1 MRVSQAKSREAAGGL
16 SLAAGLLTGLI
27 VVPKLLFQAGMD
39 FTAAYMAMGAMT
51 VLASVWLAFRE
62 LPVIAM
68 PSVSMAAWLAYVVII
83 SKGCSWQEVMGLSA
97 AVSLAGSLL
106 FRLSEGRG
114 LSEAVPLWLR
124 KFLVIGLGMMLIM
137 QGLVQG
143 RLILASPWSV
153 TMVGNFQDPLAYWS
167 LLGLILGAL
176 LLAGRFTW
184 AMGASFL
191 LTAVFAYVEGF
202 WVLPAAP
209 GLLPEGLEKVFG
221 QAMLCGPWVESHL
234 GEYFLLG
241 LVMFLAV
248 NAESWAVWQALPQGQ
263 GASATVLKGLA
274 GFSFLGAFAGCLPLS
289 LSPLSVLGWTAGGRR
304 GRTVVVAL
312 CALAVLWF
320 LEPAVAEIASFPAMT
335 VPLLLLAG
343 VDLVRQQLRDFN
355 PGELAFEAFMPG
367 LTGAILMALSFD
379 IAAGVGSAVISHVL
393 LFAAAGRRRETRP
406 AEWGLALLFL
416 LYFIVGYL

>member
-137 QGLVQG
+137 QGLVQV
-143 RLILASPWSV
+143 ILAAKRYVYIETPYFLPTEPV
-153 TMVGNFQDPLAYWS
+153 LFALKTAALGGADVRLMVPYRSDAKFVEWASRSYLREMVNTGVKVSLYQAGFLHSKMVVSDDAICTCGSTNVDFRSFENNFEANIFIYDQGVAAQMRD
-167 LLGLILGAL
+167 
-176 LLAGRFTW
+176 
-184 AMGASFL
+184 MFL
-191 LTAVFAYVEGF
+191 LDEKQT
-202 WVLPAAP
+202 VLFSDIPKRIRP
-209 GLLPEGLEKVFG
+209 SFMKR
-221 QAMLCGPWVESHL
+221 L
-234 GEYFLLG
+234 GESVVRL
-241 LVMFLAV
+241 
-248 NAESWAVWQALPQGQ
+248 
-263 GASATVLKGLA
+263 
-274 GFSFLGAFAGCLPLS
+274 
-289 LSPLSVLGWTAGGRR
+289 LSPV
-304 GRTVVVAL
+304 
-312 CALAVLWF
+312 
-320 LEPAVAEIASFPAMT
+320 M
-335 VPLLLLAG
+335 
-343 VDLVRQQLRDFN
+343 
-355 PGELAFEAFMPG
+355 
-367 LTGAILMALSFD
+367 
-379 IAAGVGSAVISHVL
+379 
-393 LFAAAGRRRETRP
+393 
-406 AEWGLALLFL
+406 
-416 LYFIVGYL
+416 

>member
-1 MRVSQAKSREAAGGL
+1 
-16 SLAAGLLTGLI
+16 
-27 VVPKLLFQAGMD
+27 
-39 FTAAYMAMGAMT
+39 
-51 VLASVWLAFRE
+51 
-62 LPVIAM
+62 
-68 PSVSMAAWLAYVVII
+68 
-83 SKGCSWQEVMGLSA
+83 
-97 AVSLAGSLL
+97 
-106 FRLSEGRG
+106 
-114 LSEAVPLWLR
+114 
-124 KFLVIGLGMMLIM
+124 
-137 QGLVQG
+137 
-143 RLILASPWSV
+143 
-153 TMVGNFQDPLAYWS
+153 
-167 LLGLILGAL
+167 
-176 LLAGRFTW
+176 
-184 AMGASFL
+184 MGASFL
-191 LTAVFAYVEGF
+191 LTAVFAFVEGF
-202 WVLPAAP
+202 WVLPEAP

-221 QAMLCGPWVESHL
+221 QAMLCGPWAESHL

-263 GASATVLKGLA
+263 GASAPVLKGLA

-289 LSPLSVLGWTAGGRR
+289 LSPLSAVGWTAGGRR
-304 GRTVVVAL
+304 GRTVAVAL

-343 VDLVRQQLRDFN
+343 VDLIRQQLRDFN

>member
-1 MRVSQAKSREAAGGL
+1 MSQARSREAAGGL
-16 SLAAGLLTGLI
+16 TLAAGLLTGLI

-39 FTAAYMAMGAMT
+39 FTVAYMAMGAMT
-51 VLASVWLAFRE
+51 VLASVWLSFRG

-68 PSVSMAAWLAYVVII
+68 PSVSMAAWLVYVVII
-83 SKGCSWQEVMGLSA
+83 SKGCSWQEMMGLSA
-97 AVSLAGSLL
+97 AVSLTGGLL
-106 FRLSEGRG
+106 FRFSEGRG
-114 LSEAVPLWLR
+114 LSEVVPLWLR
-124 KFLVIGLGMMLIM
+124 KSLVIGLGMMLIM

-143 RLILASPWSV
+143 RLIMASPWSV

-176 LLAGRFTW
+176 LLAGGFPW

-191 LTAVFAYVEGF
+191 LTAVFAFVEGF

-263 GASATVLKGLA
+263 GASAPVLTGLA

-289 LSPLSVLGWTAGGRR
+289 LSPLSAVGWTAGGHK
-304 GRTVVVAL
+304 GRTAAVAL

-320 LEPAVAEIASFPAMT
+320 LEPAVAEIASFSAMT

-343 VDLVRQQLRDFN
+343 VDLIRQQLREFN
-355 PGELAFEAFMPG
+355 PGELAFEAFLPG